1 MKKKVF
7 FTVIEVAQRLN
18 RHVNTIRNYTQ
29 KGILPVVRLGRK
41 INIPVIAVLEYEA
54 KQLYRKI
61 EDREKYIRESLADL
75 QEKDQQ
81 NET

>member
-1 MKKKVF
+1 VKKKVF

>member
-1 MKKKVF
+1 M
-7 FTVIEVAQRLN
+7 AQRLN

-54 KQLYRKI
+54 KQLYRKM
-61 EDREKYIRESLADL
+61 EDRKKYIRESLADL

-81 NET
+81 DET